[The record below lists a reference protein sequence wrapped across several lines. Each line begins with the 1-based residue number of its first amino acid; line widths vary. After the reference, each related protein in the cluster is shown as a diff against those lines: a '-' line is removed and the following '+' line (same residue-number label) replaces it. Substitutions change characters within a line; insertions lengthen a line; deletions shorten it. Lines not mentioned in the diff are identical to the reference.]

1 MPRAA
6 FLIVGEIRKA
16 HGIKGECFVSPAT
29 DDVAGVYSEGRS
41 LLIGDSEGRPD
52 ESGLALTIAGARE
65 FKGGLI
71 VRFEDVRDRNAAE
84 VLRGR
89 TLLIS
94 PEDARPLEAGEFF
107 LHDLVGLEV
116 QTVEGEP
123 VGRVVEVYE
132 TGPVHML
139 EVDDGT
145 RGHLIPFSERL
156 VREVDVQAGR
166 IVIETIPGLL
176 DI

>member
-1 MPRAA
+1 
-6 FLIVGEIRKA
+6 
-16 HGIKGECFVSPAT
+16 VSPAT
-29 DDVAGVYSEGRS
+29 DDVAGIYSEGRS

-52 ESGLALTIAGARE
+52 ESGLALTIAGARG

-116 QTVEGEP
+116 ETTDGQQ
-123 VGRVVEVYE
+123 VGRVVEIYE
-132 TGPVHML
+132 SGSGHLL

-145 RGHLIPFSERL
+145 RGHLIPFSDQL

-166 IVIETIPGLL
+166 IVIEVIPGLL
-176 DI
+176 DL